1 MSVELASAS
10 SVVASGD
17 RQDWE
22 RVQHSTL
29 ALLDAARA
37 EQAILVLSIAAP
49 LVDIEEALRLRSGDA
64 VLWAP
69 GKGPELVGL
78 GVCHE
83 ITGSGRE
90 RFIEVRSKAE
100 ALLRRVRVVAASEL
114 MPPFPPVLL
123 GGFAFQAGHAH
134 TSSWRGF
141 GDARF
146 ILPKVSYVRD
156 ERRAM
161 LRLALAPE
169 ELRVETVRGELLALE
184 RLRSELGVLEQR
196 SAPLTAKPR
205 LIGSEELGEAAFT
218 RWVEAILAGI
228 RRGEFEK
235 VVAARSVSFEL
246 SPAPDPVRV
255 LARLREQAP
264 ECTRFAIRRGAA
276 TFLGATPERLASLRA
291 GVVETEALAGS
302 IRAGDPARRAELLD
316 SSKEREEHELV
327 AGELVRRLE
336 ALATEIRR
344 PDQPGVRSL
353 RHVLHLWTPI
363 RAVLREPLHVLDL
376 VERLHPTPAVG
387 GVPTA
392 GALSFIAEH
401 EPGER
406 GWYAGPIGW
415 CDARGEGEFS
425 VALRSGLLE
434 GSRANLYAGAGIV
447 RASNAHSEWL
457 ETRLKLMAL
466 TSALGLDPEELARE
480 RS

>member
-1 MSVELASAS
+1 MSIELASAS
-10 SVVASGD
+10 SLAAAGE
-17 RQDWE
+17 RFDWE

-37 EQAILVLSIAAP
+37 EQAIVLLSVPAP
-49 LVDIEEALRLRSGDA
+49 LVEIEEALRLRSGDS

-69 GKGPELVGL
+69 SVGPQVVGL

-83 ITGSGRE
+83 ITGSGPE
-90 RFIEVRSKAE
+90 RFAIVRSAAE
-100 ALLRRVRVVAASEL
+100 ALFRRVRVVTPSDVMA
-114 MPPFPPVLL
+114 PVLL

-134 TSSWRGF
+134 SGSWSAF

-146 ILPKVSYVRD
+146 VLPKISYLRD
-156 ERRAM
+156 ERRAA

-169 ELRVETVRGELLALE
+169 DLRPDAV
-184 RLRSELGVLEQR
+184 RSELLGLERMRSELAALEQR
-196 SAPLTAKPR
+196 PASLGPRPR
-205 LIGSEELGEAAFT
+205 LMATEELGEAAFT
-218 RWVEAILAGI
+218 RWVEEILAGI

-235 VVAARSVSFEL
+235 VVAARSVGFEL
-246 SPAPDPVRV
+246 SPTPDPVRV
-255 LARLREQAP
+255 LGRLRVLAP
-264 ECTRFAIRRGAA
+264 ECTRFALRRGAA
-276 TFLGATPERLASLRA
+276 TFLGATPERLVSLRA

-316 SSKEREEHELV
+316 SSKERAEHELV

-336 ALATEIRR
+336 SLATEIRR
-344 PDQPGVRSL
+344 PDRPEVRSL

-392 GALSFIAEH
+392 EALSFIAER

-415 CDARGEGEFS
+415 CDARGEGEFA

-434 GSRANLYAGAGIV
+434 GTRANLYAGAGIV